1 MIHKIA
7 IGGCRNFHSYTI
19 LKRYVDIYLSD
30 IKHTGEITI
39 FSGHCSGTD
48 ALAERNAEENNYSL
62 ELFPA
67 QWNKYGRS
75 AGPIRNEIMVAKC
88 DYVIAFW
95 DGTSKGTKN
104 LIDNA
109 VKYNKPLRVKLI
121 DTEKPP
127 G

>member
-1 MIHKIA
+1 M
-7 IGGCRNFHSYTI
+7 TE
-19 LKRYVDIYLSD
+19 RY
-30 IKHTGEITI
+30 
-39 FSGHCSGTD
+39 
-48 ALAERNAEENNYSL
+48 AEENNYSL